1 MEEPNHTAN
10 AIQSNWY
17 QTLRK
22 FKGNRWM
29 WKPDT
34 TQNMKL
40 ATIEITRGDTLI
52 SVIKGF
58 LLGGDKYQSCDL
70 SEFSPLFSHGHINSR
85 DLYITHL
92 PPNRYRMMRK
102 RKKIYGN
109 LVNDNNKWRKEHRW
123 IRIKLGGS
131 YTREITWL
139 ILSPL
144 HVIIVTHLSHSPGPE
159 EVHHRCWRSPAWLLW
174 FPPCPH
180 RWFRSAGC

>member
-34 TQNMKL
+34 AQNMKL

-58 LLGGDKYQSCDL
+58 LLGGRQIPKLLAQRIL
-70 SEFSPLFSHGHINSR
+70 TAIFSRAHKQQRPIHYTFAPKPISY
-85 DLYITHL
+85 DE
-92 PPNRYRMMRK
+92 K
-102 RKKIYGN
+102 KEKIYGN

-131 YTREITWL
+131 YTGEITWL

-159 EVHHRCWRSPAWLLW
+159 EARHRCWRSPAWLLL